1 MIKGFNKNNNIFK
14 FLIIMVLIICSVSIV
29 TAHQPRIIDG
39 DFSLKENAILIEEP
53 EISQAFYGELTGN
66 PVYYKITSDKPFQLY
81 VGILIPDIS
90 GVQKNFMSVEV
101 TDSSGNTVLFL
112 NGSDYDW
119 KPYFEEF
126 GGDQYLEGPEARKNV
141 TAGTYYIKVFNNDNQ
156 GKYSLAVGEIEAFPP
171 VEALQAMI
179 LLPILKQQFFE
190 KNIVALFL
198 QFIGIIVALGTLTI
212 ILSLLFKS
220 RESEAWLKITVKVNS
235 YIKNY
240 YWAGFILTIIFWMTH
255 YITNPLNILGN
266 INTLVLVI
274 LVALS
279 YHLNKKLAN
288 ITVNKLYLKR
298 IVALY
303 VFWWLFVLLTI
314 TVI

>member
-1 MIKGFNKNNNIFK
+1 MIKGFNKNSYLFK
-14 FLIIMVLIICSVSIV
+14 FLIIMGLIICSVSLV
-29 TAHQPRIIDG
+29 TAHQPRIVCG
-39 DFSLKENAILIEEP
+39 DFSLPENAILIQEP
-53 EISQAFYGELTGN
+53 EISQAFYGELNGK
-66 PVYYKITSDKPFQLY
+66 PVYYKIKSDKPFQLY

-90 GVQKNFMSVEV
+90 GVEKNYMSVEV
-101 TDSSGNTVLFL
+101 TDSSGETVLFL
-112 NGSDYDW
+112 NGSDHDW

-126 GGDQYLEGPEARKNV
+126 GGDNYLKGPEARKNV
-141 TAGTYYIKVFNNDNQ
+141 TSGTYYIKVFNNDNQ
-156 GKYSLAVGEIEAFPP
+156 GKYSLAVGEIETFPP
-171 VEALQAMI
+171 EEALQAVV

-190 KNIVALFL
+190 KNIVGLFL

-220 RESEAWLKITVKVNS
+220 RKSEDWLKIAIKVNS

-240 YWAGFILTIIFWMTH
+240 YWAGFIFTIILWMAH
-255 YITNPLNILGN
+255 YINNPLNILGN

-279 YHLNKKLAN
+279 YHLNKKLVK
-288 ITVNKLYLKR
+288 ITMNELYLKR
-298 IVALY
+298 TVALY
-303 VFWWLFVLLTI
+303 VFWWLFVFLTV

>member
-1 MIKGFNKNNNIFK
+1 MIKGFNMNNHLFK
-14 FLIIMVLIICSVSIV
+14 YLIVMGLIICSVSIV

-39 DFSLKENAILIEEP
+39 DFSFPENAILIEEP
-53 EISQAFYGELTGN
+53 EISQAFYGELN
-66 PVYYKITSDKPFQLY
+66 DKPVYYKISSDKPFQLY

-90 GVQKNFMSVEV
+90 GVEKNYMSVEV
-101 TDSSGNTVLFL
+101 TDSSGETVLFL
-112 NGSDYDW
+112 NGSDHDW

-126 GGDQYLEGPEARKNV
+126 GGDQYLEGPEVRKNV
-141 TAGTYYIKVFNNDNQ
+141 SAGTYYIKVFNDDNK

-171 VEALQAMI
+171 EEALQAMF
-179 LLPILKQQFFE
+179 LLPILKQRFFE
-190 KNIVALFL
+190 KNIIGLFL

-220 RESEAWLKITVKVNS
+220 RKSEDWLKITIKVNS

-240 YWAGFILTIIFWMTH
+240 YWAAFILTIILWLAH

-274 LVALS
+274 IVALS
-279 YHLNKKLAN
+279 YHLNKKLVN
-288 ITVNKLYLKR
+288 ITENKLYLKR
-298 IVALY
+298 TIALY
-303 VFWWLFVLLTI
+303 VFWWLFVFLTVA
-314 TVI
+314 VI